1 MDTTYKASLEK
12 SGRIL
17 IPVAIRRRL
26 GLSEGSQVIVKV
38 DESGALQITSRS
50 QALASVRER
59 IRKYVPAGRDLVE
72 ELIQDRRAEA
82 EREDKGEREGREAHR
97 S

>member
-1 MDTTYKASLEK
+1 MEVYTTRLEK

-17 IPVAIRRRL
+17 VPVAIRRRL

-38 DESGALQITSRS
+38 EESGTLQVTSRS
-50 QALASVRER
+50 QVLAQARDE
-59 IRKYVPAGRDLVE
+59 IRKYIPAGRDLAE

-82 EREDKGEREGREAHR
+82 KHEDEEAER